1 MDDHPRARLLNAEGE
16 MIAEGPCWVD
26 ESAGT
31 ATLEPERQAGQLRKE
46 RGALELEFETGRS
59 LRVLGR
65 AMIVR
70 LGPMASRGGN
80 GQNGQNGWRTLY
92 RLRLVDEAPE
102 TTETGQDAIA
112 AGGAGEG
119 TLADAERQT
128 PAAR

>member
-26 ESAGT
+26 EPAGT
-31 ATLEPERQAGQLRKE
+31 ATLQPERQAGQLRKE
-46 RGALELEFETGRS
+46 RGALDLEFETGRS

-70 LGPMASRGGN
+70 LGPTASRGG
-80 GQNGQNGWRTLY
+80 NGQNGWRTLY
-92 RLRLVDEAPE
+92 RLRLVDVDDAPE

>member
-1 MDDHPRARLLNAEGE
+1 MSESARARLLNSEGE

-26 ESAGT
+26 EPAGM
-31 ATLEPERQAGQLRKE
+31 ATLEPERQAGQLRTE
-46 RGALELEFETGRS
+46 RGALDLEFETGRT
-59 LRVLGR
+59 LRVSGR

-70 LGPMASRGGN
+70 LGPTANRGAN
-80 GQNGQNGWRTLY
+80 GQSGWRTLY
-92 RLRLVDEAPE
+92 RLRLVDGAPE
-102 TTETGQDAIA
+102 PTETGKDAIA

>member
-26 ESAGT
+26 ESGT
-31 ATLEPERQAGQLRKE
+31 ATLEPEREAGQLRKE

-70 LGPMASRGGN
+70 LGPTASRGG
-80 GQNGQNGWRTLY
+80 NGQNGWRTLY
-92 RLRLVDEAPE
+92 RLRLVDDVPE

>member
-1 MDDHPRARLLNAEGE
+1 
-16 MIAEGPCWVD
+16 MIAEGPCWVN
-26 ESAGT
+26 EPAGT
-31 ATLEPERQAGQLRKE
+31 ATLEPDRQAGQLRKE
-46 RGALELEFETGRS
+46 RGALNLEFETGRS
-59 LRVLGR
+59 LRVSGR

-70 LGPMASRGGN
+70 LGPTASRGG
-80 GQNGQNGWRTLY
+80 NGQNGWRTLY
-92 RLRLVDEAPE
+92 RLRLVDSAPA